1 MAPRVPP
8 KLQIYIEEYHS
19 HDIQRLQKGQFA
31 KIEIEGPPALS
42 EEVLGLAS
50 ADGPT
55 PVTRQNSYA
64 SITASEASQSGA
76 GTPGV
81 DEDGDAQS
89 LVSMRN
95 RLSRRPSPVPQKRTP
110 HLEKVNADLDG
121 AAEELR
127 RAREEVRIAR
137 RGQQSG
143 SERIS
148 QLSKDV
154 NAILELANGEAFQQ
168 VRPSDAYG
176 LVHLADELDTVG
188 HCSCGCWK
196 ITLVDSAISSGK
208 QAVSLIGRGVCSLES
223 SRAFFGR
230 SGWASCEF
238 GNLSSRL
245 GKCSDANVLTFPH
258 SSIWRLTKGFVMLPF
273 EILVYILHLL
283 WRPSRKMRA

>member
-208 QAVSLIGRGVCSLES
+208 RAVSLTGRGVCSLEF
-223 SRAFFGR
+223 SRASFGR
-230 SGWASCEF
+230 SGSAFCKF
-238 GNLSSRL
+238 GPLISGVARTL
-245 GKCSDANVLTFPH
+245 
-258 SSIWRLTKGFVMLPF
+258 
-273 EILVYILHLL
+273 
-283 WRPSRKMRA
+283 